1 MREDG
6 VDMGRFVNPDNS
18 AFRVTL
24 NSKIYVDKTELL
36 EYTNSV
42 LDTMDAYICNSRPRR
57 FGKSITAN
65 MLTAYYSKGCDS
77 EEMFALLTIGKKND
91 FRKHLNR
98 YDVIHIDIQWFLSNV
113 NKLDYIVEY
122 ITDTVLAE
130 LRECYPEIITT
141 GVVTLPDAL
150 SRIKNA
156 TGQKFIVIIDE
167 WDVLIRDE
175 SSNASLQQE
184 YISFLRGLFKE
195 TGPTQYIALAYLTGI
210 LPVIRQK
217 TQSALNHFD
226 EFTMLEAS
234 HLAPYIGF
242 TEEEVRALCIR
253 YNLSFE
259 KIRQWYDGYQL
270 EGIDVYNP
278 KAVVNVMLKGKFR
291 NYWSRTASYD
301 ALVPLLKMN
310 FDGLKSSMMQM
321 FSGVPCRINTTTFRN
336 DTVNFQNRDDVLTYM
351 IHLGYLSYHKSD
363 HTAAIPNEEI
373 RQELRNAVESVGWDD
388 VSKMERK
395 S

>member
-1 MREDG
+1 
-6 VDMGRFVNPDNS
+6 MGMFVNSGNGAFQVAVNS
-18 AFRVTL
+18 E
-24 NSKIYVDKTELL
+24 IYVDKIELIR
-36 EYTNSV
+36 YTNRV
-42 LDTMDAYICNSRPRR
+42 IHTLQGFICNSRPRR
-57 FGKSITAN
+57 IGKSITAD
-65 MLTAYYSKGCDS
+65 MLTAYYSRGCSS
-77 EEMFALLTIGKKND
+77 ESLFSDLKIAND
-91 FRKHLNR
+91 PDFKKHLNQ
-98 YDVIHIDIQWFLSNV
+98 YDVIHMDMQWFMEHAGSV
-113 NKLDYIVEY
+113 DR
-122 ITDTVLAE
+122 TVSYASKCILKE
-130 LRECYPEIITT
+130 LRQYYPQQVSDAVNSVSEALFQINSRT
-141 GVVTLPDAL
+141 GNTFV
-150 SRIKNA
+150 
-156 TGQKFIVIIDE
+156 VIIDE

-253 YNLSFE
+253 YNRSFE

>member
-1 MREDG
+1 
-6 VDMGRFVNPDNS
+6 MGMFVNSGNGAFQVAVNS
-18 AFRVTL
+18 E
-24 NSKIYVDKTELL
+24 IYVDKTELIR
-36 EYTNSV
+36 YTNRV
-42 LDTMDAYICNSRPRR
+42 IHTLQGYICNSRPRR
-57 FGKSITAN
+57 FGKSITAD
-65 MLTAYYSKGCDS
+65 MLTAYYSRGCSS
-77 EEMFALLTIGKKND
+77 ESLFSDLKIAND
-91 FRKHLNR
+91 PDFKKHLNQ
-98 YDVIHIDIQWFLSNV
+98 YDVIHMDMQWFMEHAGSV
-113 NKLDYIVEY
+113 DR
-122 ITDTVLAE
+122 TVSYASKCILKE
-130 LRECYPEIITT
+130 LRQYYPQQVSDAVNSVSEALFQINSRT
-141 GVVTLPDAL
+141 GNTFV
-150 SRIKNA
+150 
-156 TGQKFIVIIDE
+156 VIIDE

-253 YNLSFE
+253 YNRSFE

>member
-1 MREDG
+1 
-6 VDMGRFVNPDNS
+6 MGMFVNSGNGAFQVAVNS
-18 AFRVTL
+18 E
-24 NSKIYVDKTELL
+24 IYVDKTELIR
-36 EYTNSV
+36 YTNRV
-42 LDTMDAYICNSRPRR
+42 IHTLQGYICNSRPRR
-57 FGKSITAN
+57 FGKSITAD
-65 MLTAYYSKGCDS
+65 MLTAYYSRGCSS
-77 EEMFALLTIGKKND
+77 ESLFSDLKIADDPD
-91 FRKHLNR
+91 FKKHLNQ
-98 YDVIHIDIQWFLSNV
+98 YDVIHMDMQWFMEHAGSI
-113 NKLDYIVEY
+113 DR
-122 ITDTVLAE
+122 TVSYASKCILKE
-130 LRECYPEIITT
+130 LRQYYPQQVSDAVNSVSEALFLINSRT
-141 GVVTLPDAL
+141 GNTFV
-150 SRIKNA
+150 
-156 TGQKFIVIIDE
+156 VIIDE

>member
-1 MREDG
+1 
-6 VDMGRFVNPDNS
+6 MGMFVNPGNGAFQVAVNS
-18 AFRVTL
+18 E
-24 NSKIYVDKTELL
+24 IYVDKTELIR
-36 EYTNSV
+36 YTNRV
-42 LDTMDAYICNSRPRR
+42 IHTLQGYICNSRPRR
-57 FGKSITAN
+57 FGKSITAD
-65 MLTAYYSKGCDS
+65 MLTAYYSRGCSS
-77 EEMFALLTIGKKND
+77 ESLFSDLKIAND
-91 FRKHLNR
+91 PDFKKHLNQ
-98 YDVIHIDIQWFLSNV
+98 YDVIHMDMQWFMEHAGSV
-113 NKLDYIVEY
+113 DR
-122 ITDTVLAE
+122 TVSYASKCILKE
-130 LRECYPEIITT
+130 LRQYYPQQVSDAVNSVSEALFLINSRT
-141 GVVTLPDAL
+141 GNTFV
-150 SRIKNA
+150 
-156 TGQKFIVIIDE
+156 VIIDE

>member
-1 MREDG
+1 
-6 VDMGRFVNPDNS
+6 MGMFVNSGNGAFQVAVNS
-18 AFRVTL
+18 E
-24 NSKIYVDKTELL
+24 IYVDKTELIR
-36 EYTNSV
+36 YTNRV
-42 LDTMDAYICNSRPRR
+42 IHTLQGFICNSRPRR
-57 FGKSITAN
+57 IGKSITAD
-65 MLTAYYSKGCDS
+65 MLTAYYSRGCSS
-77 EEMFALLTIGKKND
+77 ESLFSDLKIAND
-91 FRKHLNR
+91 PDFKKHLNQ
-98 YDVIHIDIQWFLSNV
+98 YDVIHMDMQWFMEHAGSV
-113 NKLDYIVEY
+113 DR
-122 ITDTVLAE
+122 TVSYASKCILKE
-130 LRECYPEIITT
+130 LRQYYPQQVSDAVNSVSEALFLINSRT
-141 GVVTLPDAL
+141 GNTFV
-150 SRIKNA
+150 
-156 TGQKFIVIIDE
+156 VIIDE

-253 YNLSFE
+253 YNRSFE

>member
-1 MREDG
+1 
-6 VDMGRFVNPDNS
+6 MGMFVNSGNGAFQVAVNS
-18 AFRVTL
+18 E
-24 NSKIYVDKTELL
+24 IYVDKTELIR
-36 EYTNSV
+36 YTNRV
-42 LDTMDAYICNSRPRR
+42 IHTLQGYICNSRPRR
-57 FGKSITAN
+57 FGKSITAD
-65 MLTAYYSKGCDS
+65 MLTAYYSRGCSS
-77 EEMFALLTIGKKND
+77 ESLFSDLKIADDPD
-91 FRKHLNR
+91 FKKHLNQ
-98 YDVIHIDIQWFLSNV
+98 YDVIHMDMQWFMEHAGSI
-113 NKLDYIVEY
+113 DR
-122 ITDTVLAE
+122 TVSYASKCILKE
-130 LRECYPEIITT
+130 LRQYYPQQVSDAVNSVSEALFLINSRT
-141 GVVTLPDAL
+141 GNTFV
-150 SRIKNA
+150 
-156 TGQKFIVIIDE
+156 VIIDE

-253 YNLSFE
+253 YNRSFE

>member
-1 MREDG
+1 
-6 VDMGRFVNPDNS
+6 MGMFVNSGNGAFQVAVNS
-18 AFRVTL
+18 E
-24 NSKIYVDKTELL
+24 IYVDKTELIR
-36 EYTNSV
+36 YTNRV
-42 LDTMDAYICNSRPRR
+42 IHTLQGYICNSRPRR
-57 FGKSITAN
+57 FGKSITAD
-65 MLTAYYSKGCDS
+65 MLTAYYSRGCSS
-77 EEMFALLTIGKKND
+77 ESLFSDLKIADDPD
-91 FRKHLNR
+91 FKKHLNQ
-98 YDVIHIDIQWFLSNV
+98 YDVIHMDMQWFMEHAGSV
-113 NKLDYIVEY
+113 DR
-122 ITDTVLAE
+122 TVSYASKCILKE
-130 LRECYPEIITT
+130 LRQYYPQQVSDAVNSVSEALFQINSRT
-141 GVVTLPDAL
+141 GNTFV
-150 SRIKNA
+150 
-156 TGQKFIVIIDE
+156 VIIDE

-175 SSNASLQQE
+175 SSNASLQKE

-217 TQSALNHFD
+217 TQSALNNFD

-253 YNLSFE
+253 YNRSFE

-310 FDGLKSSMMQM
+310 FDGLKSSLRVK
-321 FSGVPCRINTTTFRN
+321 SSNT
-336 DTVNFQNRDDVLTYM
+336 
-351 IHLGYLSYHKSD
+351 
-363 HTAAIPNEEI
+363 
-373 RQELRNAVESVGWDD
+373 
-388 VSKMERK
+388 
-395 S
+395 

>member
-1 MREDG
+1 
-6 VDMGRFVNPDNS
+6 MGMFVNSGNGAFQVAVNS
-18 AFRVTL
+18 E
-24 NSKIYVDKTELL
+24 IYVDKTELIR
-36 EYTNSV
+36 YTNRV
-42 LDTMDAYICNSRPRR
+42 IHTLQGYICNSRPRR
-57 FGKSITAN
+57 FGKSITAD
-65 MLTAYYSKGCDS
+65 MLTAYYSRGCSS
-77 EEMFALLTIGKKND
+77 ESLFSDLKIADDPD
-91 FRKHLNR
+91 FKKHLNQ
-98 YDVIHIDIQWFLSNV
+98 YDVIHMDMQWFMEHAGSVDRTFSYASKCIL
-113 NKLDYIVEY
+113 K
-122 ITDTVLAE
+122 E
-130 LRECYPEIITT
+130 LRQYYPQQVSDAVNSVSEALFQINSRT
-141 GVVTLPDAL
+141 GNTFV
-150 SRIKNA
+150 
-156 TGQKFIVIIDE
+156 VIIDE

-217 TQSALNHFD
+217 TQSALNNFD

-253 YNLSFE
+253 YNRSFE

>member
-1 MREDG
+1 
-6 VDMGRFVNPDNS
+6 MGMFVNSGNGAFQVAVNS
-18 AFRVTL
+18 E
-24 NSKIYVDKTELL
+24 IYVDKTELIR
-36 EYTNSV
+36 YTNRV
-42 LDTMDAYICNSRPRR
+42 IHTLQGYICNSRPRR
-57 FGKSITAN
+57 FGKSITAD
-65 MLTAYYSKGCDS
+65 MLTAYYSRGCSS
-77 EEMFALLTIGKKND
+77 ESLFSDLKIADDPD
-91 FRKHLNR
+91 FKKHLNQ
-98 YDVIHIDIQWFLSNV
+98 YDVIHMDMQWFMEHAGSV
-113 NKLDYIVEY
+113 DR
-122 ITDTVLAE
+122 TVSYASKCILKE
-130 LRECYPEIITT
+130 LRQYYPQQVSDAVNSVSEALFQINSRT
-141 GVVTLPDAL
+141 GNTFV
-150 SRIKNA
+150 
-156 TGQKFIVIIDE
+156 VIIDE

-217 TQSALNHFD
+217 TQSALNNFD

-253 YNLSFE
+253 YNRSFE

>member
-1 MREDG
+1 
-6 VDMGRFVNPDNS
+6 MGMFVNSGNGAFQVAVNS
-18 AFRVTL
+18 E
-24 NSKIYVDKTELL
+24 IYVDKTELIR
-36 EYTNSV
+36 YTNRV
-42 LDTMDAYICNSRPRR
+42 IHTLQGFICNSRPRR
-57 FGKSITAN
+57 IGKSITAD
-65 MLTAYYSKGCDS
+65 MLTAYYSRGCSS
-77 EEMFALLTIGKKND
+77 ESLFSDLKIAND
-91 FRKHLNR
+91 PDFKKHLNQ
-98 YDVIHIDIQWFLSNV
+98 YDVIHMDMQWFMEHAGSV
-113 NKLDYIVEY
+113 DR
-122 ITDTVLAE
+122 TVSYASKCILKE
-130 LRECYPEIITT
+130 LRQYYPQQVSDAVNSVSEALFLINSRT
-141 GVVTLPDAL
+141 GNTFV
-150 SRIKNA
+150 
-156 TGQKFIVIIDE
+156 VIIDE

>member
-1 MREDG
+1 M
-6 VDMGRFVNPDNS
+6 FVNSGNGAFQVAVNS
-18 AFRVTL
+18 E
-24 NSKIYVDKTELL
+24 IYVDKTELIR
-36 EYTNSV
+36 YTNRV
-42 LDTMDAYICNSRPRR
+42 IHTLQGYICNSRPRR
-57 FGKSITAN
+57 FGKSITAD
-65 MLTAYYSKGCDS
+65 MLTAYYSRGCSS
-77 EEMFALLTIGKKND
+77 ESLFSDLKIADDPD
-91 FRKHLNR
+91 FKKHLNQ
-98 YDVIHIDIQWFLSNV
+98 YDVIHMDMQWFMEHAGSV
-113 NKLDYIVEY
+113 DR
-122 ITDTVLAE
+122 TVSYASKCILKE
-130 LRECYPEIITT
+130 LRQYYPQQVSDAVNSVSEALFLINSRT
-141 GVVTLPDAL
+141 GNTFV
-150 SRIKNA
+150 
-156 TGQKFIVIIDE
+156 VIIDE

>member
-1 MREDG
+1 
-6 VDMGRFVNPDNS
+6 MGMFVNPGNGAFQVAVNS
-18 AFRVTL
+18 E
-24 NSKIYVDKTELL
+24 IYVDKTELIR
-36 EYTNSV
+36 YTNRV
-42 LDTMDAYICNSRPRR
+42 IHTLQGYICNSRPRR
-57 FGKSITAN
+57 FGKSITAD
-65 MLTAYYSKGCDS
+65 MLTAYYSRGCSS
-77 EEMFALLTIGKKND
+77 ESLFSDLKIAND
-91 FRKHLNR
+91 PDFKKHLNQ
-98 YDVIHIDIQWFLSNV
+98 YDVIHMDMQWFMEHAGSV
-113 NKLDYIVEY
+113 DR
-122 ITDTVLAE
+122 TVSYASKCILKE
-130 LRECYPEIITT
+130 LRQYYPQQVSDAVNSVSEALFQINSRT
-141 GVVTLPDAL
+141 GNTFV
-150 SRIKNA
+150 
-156 TGQKFIVIIDE
+156 VIIDE

-253 YNLSFE
+253 YNRSFE

>member
-1 MREDG
+1 
-6 VDMGRFVNPDNS
+6 MGMFVNSGNGAFQVAVNS
-18 AFRVTL
+18 E
-24 NSKIYVDKTELL
+24 IYVDKIELIR
-36 EYTNSV
+36 YTNRV
-42 LDTMDAYICNSRPRR
+42 IHTLQGFICNSRPRR
-57 FGKSITAN
+57 IGKSITAD
-65 MLTAYYSKGCDS
+65 MLTAYYSRGCSS
-77 EEMFALLTIGKKND
+77 ESLFSDLKIADDPD
-91 FRKHLNR
+91 FKKHLNQ
-98 YDVIHIDIQWFLSNV
+98 YDVIHMDMQWFMEHAGSV
-113 NKLDYIVEY
+113 DR
-122 ITDTVLAE
+122 TVSYASKCILKE
-130 LRECYPEIITT
+130 LRQYYPQQVSDAVNSVSEALFLINSRT
-141 GVVTLPDAL
+141 GNTFV
-150 SRIKNA
+150 
-156 TGQKFIVIIDE
+156 VIIDE